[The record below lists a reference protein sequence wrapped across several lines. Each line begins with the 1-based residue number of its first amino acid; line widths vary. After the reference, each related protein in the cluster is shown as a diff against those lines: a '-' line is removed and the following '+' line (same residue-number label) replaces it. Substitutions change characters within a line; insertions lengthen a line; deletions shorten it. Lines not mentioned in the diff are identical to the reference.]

1 MRHFKYTAPI
11 NPWGKFQRQTIQS
24 AFQHWLIPH
33 RMPIKCLGTADMK
46 YERAPSKY
54 NARRNRDAVGLV
66 RAFGSPTW
74 FKGCYVGAEND

>member
-11 NPWGKFQRQTIQS
+11 NSWGKFQRQTIQS

-33 RMPIKCLGTADMK
+33 RMPIKCHGTADMK
-46 YERAPSKY
+46 YERALSKY

>member
-11 NPWGKFQRQTIQS
+11 NTWGKFQRQTIQS

-33 RMPIKCLGTADMK
+33 RMPIKCNGTADMK
-46 YERAPSKY
+46 YERALSKY

-74 FKGCYVGAEND
+74 FKGCYPGAEND

>member
-11 NPWGKFQRQTIQS
+11 NTWGKFQRQTIQS

-33 RMPIKCLGTADMK
+33 RMPIKCNGTADMK
-46 YERAPSKY
+46 YERALSKY